1 MLASIAVTSQQRRRR
16 RKRQIKGVTG
26 LIGKEHI
33 YNSMKKK
40 PEERSDFELAYITK
54 YVESAFPKFFN
65 SISPSEDVKE
75 KQKRNS
81 TYLKSKK
88 QVITL
93 QIHF

>member
-1 MLASIAVTSQQRRRR
+1 
-16 RKRQIKGVTG
+16 
-26 LIGKEHI
+26 
-33 YNSMKKK
+33 
-40 PEERSDFELAYITK
+40 ERSDFELAYITK